1 MGFFL
6 KRCKVRI
13 ALFILLFLTL
23 GGGRQA
29 EGSRSFRINGY
40 YLGATPEELG
50 VKVESDFGLDD
61 KFCETEINGVQLF
74 FVRVRDRFRAYRI
87 IKEEPARQ
95 ENIKEILEN
104 LKARYGPPDKQ
115 QIKTS
120 SDRPKYQME
129 YITTIK
135 NRAIWNISAHQEFI
149 AEIEGKKVVYE
160 LIDSNPENIEP
171 AKRNNASGGDEFNDE
186 NWNPDY

>member
-1 MGFFL
+1 MDFFL
-6 KRCKVRI
+6 KRCKVWI
-13 ALFILLFLTL
+13 AIFTLLFLVL
-23 GGGRQA
+23 AGGRQA
-29 EGSRSFRINGY
+29 DCTRPFRISGY

-50 VKVESDFGLDD
+50 VKDDDFSLDE
-61 KFCETEINGVQLF
+61 KFCETETNGVHLF
-74 FVRVRDRFRAYRI
+74 FIRVRNRLRAYRI
-87 IKEEPARQ
+87 IKEEAARQ

-129 YITTIK
+129 FITTIK

-149 AEIEGKKVVYE
+149 AEIEDKKVVYE
-160 LIDSNPENIEP
+160 LIDNNPENIEP
-171 AKRNNASGGDEFNDE
+171 AQKNDTPGGEEFSDE